1 MVMPVM
7 SLAVVTKGPA
17 ATAGSTFIRFNK
29 MGINVAILVET
40 MNAMINDSPTTM
52 PRNA

>member
-17 ATAGSTFIRFNK
+17 ATAGSTPIRFSTIG
-29 MGINVAILVET
+29 MNVAILVET
-40 MNAMINDSPTTM
+40 TNAIISDTPTTM
-52 PRNA
+52 PRNS

>member
-17 ATAGSTFIRFNK
+17 ATAGSIFIRFSK
-29 MGINVAILVET
+29 IGINVAMLVET
-40 MNAMINDSPTTM
+40 MNAIISESPTTM
-52 PRNA
+52 PRNP